1 MKRLVFVIGAVA
13 LTGCASQE
21 MQPAAEVPQQEA
33 LRIGAG
39 DELGWQLQV
48 HDRAIT
54 SANAE
59 ERDLA
64 SHE

>member
-1 MKRLVFVIGAVA
+1 MKRCLMAIGMAALVG
-13 LTGCASQE
+13 GCASQE
-21 MQPAAEVPQQEA
+21 QPEPRASAAR
-33 LRIGAG
+33 LGAG
-39 DELGWQLQV
+39 DELGWQLQSR
-48 HDRAIT
+48 DQAIT